1 MKVADNSGP
10 LEKAVA
16 GSTAIV
22 NSVRKQL
29 ATFHPKSK
37 RYEFA
42 SCFLKEYE
50 KFKLRIEKEYIKV
63 TGKDSP
69 PLPSKEEVKADVL
82 PSVN

>member
-1 MKVADNSGP
+1 MKLSDNSGP

-16 GSTAIV
+16 ASTAVV
-22 NSVRKQL
+22 NSVKKQL

-42 SCFLKEYE
+42 SCFLSAYE
-50 KFKLRIEKEYIKV
+50 KFKSQREKEYIKL

-69 PLPSKEEVKADVL
+69 PLPSK
-82 PSVN
+82 